1 MIDKKVSQVESKE
14 NESLQ
19 DVHVKLS
26 KPLFTSENEGNVVLD
41 TFAISKVEESDE
53 IEDNDTL
60 SVNEDIESDKINIK
74 KKIVAEDTKMRNS
87 LGVLPCTKEVIGSI
101 ETNDTLYNVSSVQ
114 DSDMKHSSLSQS
126 HSKEET
132 GCMASPYFDSVVSD
146 SVKLQTSTQT
156 FTSDKACEAGI
167 LDSSKGVDIC
177 SSIYT
182 NSESV
187 INTMSEE
194 DIDKISDNNC
204 NLQGSILCQ
213 SSNQLHQVDY
223 MDDNLKE
230 SNELDGTS
238 LLRETEDKFLNT
250 LVDEIPNFIQPTD
263 VTNPVQSHDHDKK
276 EVVAT
281 DSVNGDVDSLN
292 LNQIA
297 SEGHI
302 TTLENGVIQCLDDNQ
317 ADENLSEVRSLEQN
331 KMISEETKEAGSL
344 QDVLS
349 NNSEKVQDNE
359 PNKKKDK
366 NLQVT
371 NESQVWKFFQEID
384 DEESAIENNSAN
396 KSQSSPT
403 VSSHISIGKTSPK
416 STEDQNTEHMK
427 DKSEF
432 LNENSSNISSV
443 TTAENTPN
451 AEKNRV
457 PFTPSDMPKNASL
470 LPEESDIGENGQAFV
485 RMSIKRKISKAWR
498 QIYYAVFQ
506 LTSLYI
512 FRSKEDFEDWK
523 ENPYHNQKERDFLVK
538 FQFNFLQEFV
548 QRTNL
553 RGYKQTEIRK
563 KVYHTF
569 KPAM

>member
-1 MIDKKVSQVESKE
+1 MIDKKVSKVESKE

-53 IEDNDTL
+53 IEDNDNL
-60 SVNEDIESDKINIK
+60 I
-74 KKIVAEDTKMRNS
+74 
-87 LGVLPCTKEVIGSI
+87 PCTKEIIGSI

-114 DSDMKHSSLSQS
+114 DSDMKLSSLSQS

-182 NSESV
+182 TSESV

-250 LVDEIPNFIQPTD
+250 FVDEIPNFIQPTD

-331 KMISEETKEAGSL
+331 EMISEETKEAGSL

-349 NNSEKVQDNE
+349 NNSEKVQDKE
-359 PNKKKDK
+359 PVMK
-366 NLQVT
+366 NDGL
-371 NESQVWKFFQEID
+371 
-384 DEESAIENNSAN
+384 
-396 KSQSSPT
+396 
-403 VSSHISIGKTSPK
+403 G
-416 STEDQNTEHMK
+416 
-427 DKSEF
+427 
-432 LNENSSNISSV
+432 NI
-443 TTAENTPN
+443 
-451 AEKNRV
+451 
-457 PFTPSDMPKNASL
+457 L
-470 LPEESDIGENGQAFV
+470 LYT
-485 RMSIKRKISKAWR
+485 MS
-498 QIYYAVFQ
+498 
-506 LTSLYI
+506 
-512 FRSKEDFEDWK
+512 
-523 ENPYHNQKERDFLVK
+523 
-538 FQFNFLQEFV
+538 
-548 QRTNL
+548 
-553 RGYKQTEIRK
+553 
-563 KVYHTF
+563 
-569 KPAM
+569 